1 MKLNYFE
8 LHVGDFERATAH
20 LSAVE
25 DGIYSR
31 MIRWYMASEAP
42 LPADIKAIQRRVRA
56 RTSGE
61 KTAVQTILQE
71 FFELR
76 ADGYH
81 QQRCD
86 EEVARYQDKQSKAK
100 RSANARWNR
109 PDSTC
114 SDDADAMRT
123 HGASTCAGDANGMH
137 RARVPKHQTPDTK
150 QSSAVVGRQQA
161 AVHVGPDGPALAGF
175 AEQAAKAME
184 SAGLVDVSASH
195 PKLRALVSAGLT
207 VSELAEA
214 ARAAAAGGKGFPWAL
229 ARAEGQRRDAAQV
242 GALPDA
248 APAVDPDSRVA
259 IEADGERF
267 GLGCWQQLDAQGN
280 TVPWAAYADRV
291 KGERASR
298 QRGSA

>member
-1 MKLNYFE
+1 MNYYE
-8 LHVGDFERATAH
+8 HHIGDYDRATAH

-61 KTAVQTILQE
+61 RAAVQTILDE
-71 FFELR
+71 FFKLH

-86 EEVARYQDKQSKAK
+86 EEVARYRDKQSKAK

-114 SDDADAMRT
+114 SDDANAMRT
-123 HGASTCAGDANGMH
+123 HGASMCTVDANGMH

-150 QSSAVVGRQQA
+150 QSSAVVGHQQA
-161 AVHVGPDGPALAGF
+161 AVHVGPDVPAHADL

-184 SAGLVDVSASH
+184 SAGLANVSASN

-207 VSELAEA
+207 VAELAEA

-229 ARAEGQRRDAAQV
+229 AKAEGQRRDAAQV
-242 GALPDA
+242 GALLNA

-267 GLGCWQQLDAQGN
+267 GLGRWEQLDPQGN
-280 TVPWAAYADRV
+280 TVPWATYAERV

-298 QRGSA
+298 RGVAA

>member
-1 MKLNYFE
+1 MNYFE
-8 LHVGDFERATAH
+8 HHIGDYDRATAH

-42 LPADIKAIQRRVRA
+42 LPVDIKAIQRRVRA

-61 KTAVQTILQE
+61 RAAVQTILDE
-71 FFELR
+71 FFKLH

-86 EEVARYQDKQSKAK
+86 EEVARYRDKQSKAK

-114 SDDADAMRT
+114 SDDANAMRT
-123 HGASTCAGDANGMH
+123 HDESMCTGDANGMH

-150 QSSAVVGRQQA
+150 QSSAVVGHQQT
-161 AVHVGPDGPALAGF
+161 AVHVGPDGPARADV

-195 PKLRALVSAGLT
+195 PKLRALVLAGLT
-207 VSELAEA
+207 VAELTEA

-248 APAVDPDSRVA
+248 APAVDPDSRGA

-267 GLGCWQQLDAQGN
+267 GLGRWQQVDAQGN
-280 TVPWAAYADRV
+280 VVPWTAYAERV
-291 KGERASR
+291 RGERASR
-298 QRGSA
+298 QGVAA